1 MMDLDWDESEVFT
14 VPHFAPR
21 GEGKKGLL
29 NYLRNV
35 RREISGLPNTKFGK
49 AVKKQL
55 LGQALTE
62 IQAHKRDVIRAKG
75 RSR

>member
-14 VPHFAPR
+14 VPDVAPAR
-21 GEGKKGLL
+21 EGKKGLL

-55 LGQALTE
+55 LGEALYQ
-62 IQAHKRDVIRAKG
+62 IQSHKRDVIRAKG